1 MQEPKEDQRSGPLSD
16 LKVLDLAGPIGVYC
30 ANLMADLGADVVRI
44 EPPKG
49 DSMREIGPFFDDDP
63 NPEKSLYWW
72 HFNTSKRGVTLDLE
86 QPEGQEIFRRLVKW
100 ADIGVESFPPGYL
113 HSLGLD
119 FDSLH
124 SINSEF
130 ILTSITP
137 FGQTGPYSGFNGP
150 DIVGQAMSGVMQ
162 TVGIPERPPYLI
174 GSEIGYWTAATF
186 AANASML
193 ALAYRD
199 LNGGGQ
205 HVDTSMQRAMSL
217 GAGNSMSTYDT
228 LGHVLNRGELFAR
241 GRGGVRTL
249 FRCKDGYVFYIAA
262 APGTSMEAIKEL
274 LTEHDL
280 GEEFDNIWLDPA
292 TLRQEGTEKA
302 RFETLM
308 EGFFLRFTRME
319 LLEMGFNREHQVFS
333 VPVGTPKDIVESPQM
348 AARGFI
354 IDVEHPELGQTV
366 RYPGAPYRMPESPWH
381 LSRRAPLIGEHND
394 EVYKNIL
401 ELTGDEISD
410 LKGNGV
416 I

>member
-1 MQEPKEDQRSGPLSD
+1 M
-16 LKVLDLAGPIGVYC
+16 
-30 ANLMADLGADVVRI
+30 
-44 EPPKG
+44 
-49 DSMREIGPFFDDDP
+49 
-63 NPEKSLYWW
+63 
-72 HFNTSKRGVTLDLE
+72 
-86 QPEGQEIFRRLVKW
+86 
-100 ADIGVESFPPGYL
+100 
-113 HSLGLD
+113 
-119 FDSLH
+119 
-124 SINSEF
+124 
-130 ILTSITP
+130 
-137 FGQTGPYSGFNGP
+137 
-150 DIVGQAMSGVMQ
+150 
-162 TVGIPERPPYLI
+162 
-174 GSEIGYWTAATF
+174 
-186 AANASML
+186 
-193 ALAYRD
+193 
-199 LNGGGQ
+199 
-205 HVDTSMQRAMSL
+205 
-217 GAGNSMSTYDT
+217 
-228 LGHVLNRGELFAR
+228 
-241 GRGGVRTL
+241 
-249 FRCKDGYVFYIAA
+249 
-262 APGTSMEAIKEL
+262 
-274 LTEHDL
+274 
-280 GEEFDNIWLDPA
+280 DPA